1 MRLLG
6 CCSALSLGNLRQE
19 AVTWDFEEGERSDDE
34 GGEAPQDAKENAAET
49 LEADPVESETDDD
62 PEDPLT
68 SFGQVSQLLLS
79 LLSLYWLEMFC
90 LLRLLLKPLLL
101 LLG

>member
-1 MRLLG
+1 M
-6 CCSALSLGNLRQE
+6 RQE

-68 SFGQVSQLLLS
+68 SFGQVSQRSLS
-79 LLSLYWLEMFC
+79 LPPLYWPEMFC
-90 LLRLLLKPLLL
+90 LLILLLKLLL
-101 LLG
+101 FATGLIGIPVAVNSAGR